1 MKSVGSNCSQSIS
14 FRMQVTV
21 YYIVNDTH
29 KVMMALILVVLVL
42 VWLALTQCQY
52 LTCYCGVFFT
62 ITLILEASKAVQCLC
77 PSRAF

>member
-1 MKSVGSNCSQSIS
+1 MKSVGNNCSQSIS

-42 VWLALTQCQY
+42 VWLALKS
-52 LTCYCGVFFT
+52 VPD
-62 ITLILEASKAVQCLC
+62 ILLWI
-77 PSRAF
+77 FLYNHNDT

>member
-1 MKSVGSNCSQSIS
+1 M
-14 FRMQVTV
+14 TV

-62 ITLILEASKAVQCLC
+62 ITLDT
-77 PSRAF
+77 